1 MNKFEDSKDRQELAI
16 YAFTIVTVIFLPL
29 SFVAGVF
36 GMNTSD
42 IREMELGQWAY
53 WASAVPVTVLV
64 ILIGLWWMG
73 EIGNA
78 FAWLGFR
85 NRGGGGGYIR
95 YGRSSGGGLAYKP
108 SRKAAL
114 RTAYQES
121 YPGESTVD
129 ETSYDDRSSEPVR
142 VGRRHRRVW

>member
-42 IREMELGQWAY
+42 IRDMEMGQWAY

-78 FAWLGFR
+78 FVWMGLR
-85 NRGGGGGYIR
+85 SGGGGGYTLSPQ
-95 YGRSSGGGLAYKP
+95 YGGSPGGGLTSKARPLPP
-108 SRKAAL
+108 SPPEYL
-114 RTAYQES
+114 RS
-121 YPGESTVD
+121 YAQRPVIIEPATYGGRSVD
-129 ETSYDDRSSEPVR
+129 QVVR
-142 VGRRHRRVW
+142 RYVR

>member
-42 IREMELGQWAY
+42 IRDMEMGQWAY

-78 FAWLGFR
+78 FVWMGLR
-85 NRGGGGGYIR
+85 SGGGGGYTLNPQ
-95 YGRSSGGGLAYKP
+95 YGGPSGGGLT
-108 SRKAAL
+108 SKARPPPPPPPEYL
-114 RTAYQES
+114 SPYSQWPVVIES
-121 YPGESTVD
+121 PTYGGRNVNKVARR
-129 ETSYDDRSSEPVR
+129 YVR
-142 VGRRHRRVW
+142 